1 MGAEES
7 EARVVMLHKQGGLF
21 RIIVQNLHEK
31 VSDRF
36 DTRGV
41 EILTPASVG
50 KEFLFG
56 DVPPSPS
63 ASVGAGKPSAGV
75 CQGHGRR
82 RPAQPSFRWRYR

>member
-1 MGAEES
+1 MTSATLSEES

-41 EILTPASVG
+41 EVDLYKHDAS
-50 KEFLFG
+50 
-56 DVPPSPS
+56 PPSPRLHGPPARA
-63 ASVGAGKPSAGV
+63 ASIAA
-75 CQGHGRR
+75 RR
-82 RPAQPSFRWRYR
+82 T